1 MSNKNKRRDG
11 IVFSTD
17 PDFEYRRQEDEAPEL
32 LTPEKQNLRVS
43 LDRKQR
49 GGKAV
54 TLVTGFIGPKDD
66 LEALGKLLKARCGVG
81 GAAKDGE
88 IMVQGDHRER
98 VMQILLQEGFTRTK
112 RSGG

>member
-1 MSNKNKRRDG
+1 MSKKSKNRDG

-17 PDFEYRRQEDEAPEL
+17 PDFAYRYEEQEEAGL
-32 LTPEKQNLRVS
+32 LPPHQQKLRVS

-54 TLVTGFIGPKDD
+54 TLVTGFVGPQSD
-66 LEALGKLLKARCGVG
+66 LEDLGKMLKTKCGVG

-88 IMVQGDHRER
+88 IMVQGDHRDK
-98 VMQILLQEGFTRTK
+98 VVQILLQAGYTGTK